1 VVPALAGTADRMAGT
16 LERSTAVA
24 LQQPDYL
31 NKGIMMKF
39 NNFCVTGSMVLI
51 STMTIA
57 GCSKPA
63 PPKYDAV
70 ERLQFNR
77 RAAELYLPIFW
88 REDTNKN
95 NAIDADELAVLIGFG
110 NKDENDRSHWIDSSN
125 QFTPAFVAAYQSIA
139 AKTGETTSERLKL
152 VQQELAQGRATLV
165 ETDMS
170 QATPGESAMLKHLV
184 NVAKHIENIYQQ
196 QKGTYGLDAAIPAT
210 DLSSRM
216 VFYRNQSPF
225 CEAPDTNGKPECN
238 ALDKPPVQHS
248 GLYPEAIQTDKG
260 FCDALTKQPNAN
272 ELMDHFSVVANDKP
286 GTFKAVPYNIAY
298 KQEMESIAAEL
309 EAAAAALDDTEAAFK
324 NYLTVTAQSFRSNDW
339 EPSNRAWVA
348 MNATN
353 SKWYSR
359 IAPDE
364 VYYDPCAWKAGF
376 ALQLARINTASLAW
390 QQKLEPM
397 KNDMEN
403 SLASMAGAPYKARDV
418 KFKVPDFIDVVLNA
432 GDQRPSSGATIGQSL
447 PNWGPVAESGGRTVA
462 MANLFTDADSF
473 TSYKTAMSSL
483 FCKATNEYAVRDN
496 EDQLVTSM
504 LHEIAHNLG
513 PAHEYRVNG
522 KTDVQA
528 FGGPLSSTLEEL
540 KAQTSSMYLTTWL
553 SNKQMFTE
561 KRLREIQTSD
571 VAWMFGHISRGMY
584 TAEGKTL
591 NYSQL
596 SAIQLGSFIKQGAI
610 EWKADES
617 AANGT
622 DTGCIEINYGKLND
636 AINSLEKTVLQIKS
650 RADKATAETLKAE
663 FVDGTNDFT
672 KVKATITERWRRN
685 PRATLVYSIR
695 Y

>member
-1 VVPALAGTADRMAGT
+1 MNL
-16 LERSTAVA
+16 
-24 LQQPDYL
+24 
-31 NKGIMMKF
+31 IM
-39 NNFCVTGSMVLI
+39 NFKNIYAIGSMVVV
-51 STMTIA
+51 SAMTIG

-95 NAIDADELAVLIGFG
+95 GAIEADELAVLIGFG
-110 NKDENDRSHWIDSSN
+110 NKDEDDRSHWVDANN
-125 QFTPAFVAAYQSIA
+125 QFTPAFVTAYQNIA
-139 AKTGETTSERLKL
+139 AKSAEPTSERLKL
-152 VQQELAQGRATLV
+152 VQQELSQGRATMV

-170 QATPGESAMLKHLV
+170 HASTGETSMLKHLV

-196 QKGTYGLDAAIPAT
+196 QKGTYGLDASIPAT

-225 CEAPDTNGKPECN
+225 CEAPATNGNPQCN
-238 ALDKPPVQHS
+238 ALEKPPVQRS
-248 GLYPEAIQTDKG
+248 GLYPTDIQADKG
-260 FCDALTKQPNAN
+260 FCDALTKQSNAN
-272 ELMDHFSVVANDKP
+272 DLMNHFTVVAAGDKP
-286 GTFKAVPYNIAY
+286 NTFKSVPYNIAY
-298 KQEMESIAAEL
+298 KQEMEAIATEL
-309 EAAAAALDDTEAAFK
+309 EAAAAALDDSEAAFK
-324 NYLTVTAQSFRSNDW
+324 NYLNVTAQSFRSNDW
-339 EPSNRAWVA
+339 EPSNQAWVA

-359 IAPDE
+359 VAPDE

-403 SLASMAGAPYKARDV
+403 ALASMAGAPYKARDV

-462 MANLFTDADSF
+462 MANLFADADSY

-483 FCKATNEYAVRDN
+483 FCKDTNEYAVRDK
-496 EDQLVTSM
+496 EDQLVSSM

-596 SAIQLGSFIKQGAI
+596 AAIQLGSFIKQGAI
-610 EWKADES
+610 EWKAEEM

-622 DTGCIEINYGKLND
+622 DTGCININYAKLND
-636 AINSLEKTVLQIKS
+636 AINSLEKTVLQIKA
-650 RADKATAETLKAE
+650 RADKTTAEQLKVE
-663 FVDGTNDFT
+663 FVDGSNDFS
-672 KVKATITERWRRN
+672 KIKATITERWRRN